1 MEWLET
7 KNVTRKDFI
16 LKQFIMVIVGSLLLS
31 TGCIG
36 ILVNGSSE
44 EVTFNSSPAG
54 ADVSIDGAFAG
65 VTPLSVDLARGE
77 SHIAEISL
85 NGYEDESFQ
94 IKKSASGG
102 IIIADI
108 LLTGGIGLIIDL
120 ATGGMYNL
128 NPTDISTSMD
138 NIAVRGS
145 IINISM
151 NPTLESVDSRE

>member
-1 MEWLET
+1 M
-7 KNVTRKDFI
+7 
-16 LKQFIMVIVGSLLLS
+16 KQFVLVGMGLLFLS

-36 ILVNGSSE
+36 IIVNGSSE

-77 SHIAEISL
+77 SHTAEISL
-85 NGYEDESFQ
+85 NGYEDEGFQ
-94 IKKSASGG
+94 IRKSASGG

-108 LLTGGIGLIIDL
+108 LITGGIGLIIDL

-128 NPTDISTSMD
+128 NPTNISTSLD
-138 NIAVRGS
+138 NISVLGS

-151 NPTLESVDSRE
+151 NPILEGQ